1 MSNLLWTKILC
12 FNILVKWKMC
22 FMMVVVLNSR
32 SFKMLNMQI
41 ILKGSV
47 FIATV
52 LVKVKY
58 VKPQGSF
65 FLTSA
70 WVWMH
75 SRGVPIA
82 TEVQNKQSS
91 LMSKNRGR
99 TSGSLLGPDCN
110 TFRAYCVV
118 EHNPKLQNIANC
130 SWYLLC
136 LLKPYF
142 VQYPRVCF
150 LIKRMKV
157 SFGLQLWNF
166 MLHWVTGPAFV

>member
-1 MSNLLWTKILC
+1 MENVFYDGS
-12 FNILVKWKMC
+12 
-22 FMMVVVLNSR
+22 S
-32 SFKMLNMQI
+32 
-41 ILKGSV
+41 LKLSLIQNAEHADHIKR
-47 FIATV
+47 FRFYCHCSCKSEICKATR
-52 LVKVKY
+52 L
-58 VKPQGSF
+58 F
-65 FLTSA
+65 FL
-70 WVWMH
+70 WLVL
-75 SRGVPIA
+75 GCECIV
-82 TEVQNKQSS
+82 EVLRLPLRFKINRPSS

-99 TSGSLLGPDCN
+99 TSGSLLEPDCN

-142 VQYPRVCF
+142 VQYPVVCF

-157 SFGLQLWNF
+157 SFGLQLWNV